1 MVVLSYLTKQPDPL
15 ERFAYDSAIRKKSTL
30 TSEYILL
37 NDTIYPEVWIVVD
50 LYSHM
55 DPPLLSPH
63 ILRKNT
69 ARNAKLIIDIMQK
82 PVPNSSYYKYNLNN
96 CHIRKTCSLRLK
108 NEIKGKLQYLKSWQ
122 MEQSLDEKAKNVI
135 ENTIDTDYFGINSGK
150 KVYIGFTAYARNPSN
165 GCKEQISDTIFSNA
179 IYDIC
184 NFSTVTPSFATTAGR
199 SEHIIKLSDNQLT
212 TTPSSVQIKLSH
224 EDNSWQAWTMGHL
237 QKMVYISL
245 PHPIRAILIRTI
257 TIV

>member
-1 MVVLSYLTKQPDPL
+1 
-15 ERFAYDSAIRKKSTL
+15 
-30 TSEYILL
+30 
-37 NDTIYPEVWIVVD
+37 
-50 LYSHM
+50 
-55 DPPLLSPH
+55 
-63 ILRKNT
+63 
-69 ARNAKLIIDIMQK
+69 MQK

-199 SEHIIKLSDNQLT
+199 SEHIINLAITNLQQHHQAFKLNY
-212 TTPSSVQIKLSH
+212 PMKIIVGKLGL
-224 EDNSWQAWTMGHL
+224 WVICK
-237 QKMVYISL
+237 KMVYISL